1 MQIRTPRIIKDLFT
15 TGVALSMSLTSLWG
29 ELKTYSYPEEV
40 TASDT
45 FQVWVG
51 GEPCFVYQNPVAS
64 FAAFEMGEGPVE
76 VKVLYRD
83 TAKHAMVR
91 PLWSGITAIVEDG
104 QIVMDIDQPGTYSV
118 ELNGLFEDKLFLFA
132 NPPVESPDVSDG
144 RLHYESGKL
153 HEPGIVFLKSGDRVF
168 IEGGAVVRGLFVIED
183 AQDVVIEG
191 PGIIDASI
199 LADIEFPEG
208 YRKRVIQMNDSEKIT
223 LKHFIISDG
232 RNWQI
237 VPNRSHSIEINGV
250 KIVSND
256 GGDDGI
262 DIVRS
267 SDVEIRNCFIHTK
280 DDCIAIKSHTP
291 DEQLRATH
299 KVLIEDCV
307 FWNTIWG
314 NGFEIGFELRTDRV
328 HDITLRN
335 SDFIHVEKGAVLSIH
350 NADWAIVEDVLFENI
365 RVEDARQ
372 KLLDFAIFW
381 TWWSLDAPRQ
391 SEFEARYQQGGL
403 WDNVMNFKPGEK
415 AIHARN
421 RGHIRN
427 ITVENLQIV
436 DGGLPFSIFQ
446 GFDENHRI
454 SNVTIKDLYLHGNLI
469 ETAAEAKL
477 VSEFADGV
485 RFETTKRAENSP

>member
-1 MQIRTPRIIKDLFT
+1 MNKNKVRIIVICWVWITLFT
-15 TGVALSMSLTSLWG
+15 LNCAAAV
-29 ELKTYSYPEEV
+29 KTYPYPEE
-40 TASDT
+40 APRSDR
-45 FQVWVG
+45 FEVWIIG
-51 GEPCFVYQNPVAS
+51 QPCFVYQNPVAS
-64 FAAFEMGEGPVE
+64 FATFEMGDDPVQ
-76 VKVLYRD
+76 VTVAYTD
-83 TAKHAMVR
+83 TAKFAMVR
-91 PLWSGITAIVEDG
+91 PLSSGVTAEISDDKVVFTLTE
-104 QIVMDIDQPGTYSV
+104 PGNYSV
-118 ELNGLFEDKLFLFA
+118 ELNGLLEDKLFLFA
-132 NPPVESPDVSDG
+132 NPPIAEPKESKHLI
-144 RLHYESGKL
+144 RYEAGKL
-153 HEPGIVFLKSGDRVF
+153 HRPGVVFLESGDRVF
-168 IEGGAVVRGLFVIED
+168 IEGGAVVEGLFVLEN
-183 AQDVVIEG
+183 AHDVKIEG
-191 PGIIDASI
+191 PGIIEASI
-199 LADIEFPEG
+199 LADIQFPEG
-208 YRKRVIQMNDSEKIT
+208 YRKRVIQINDGSNVT
-223 LKHFIISDG
+223 LKNFIISDG

-237 VPNRSHSIEINGV
+237 VPNRSQGIKIDRV
-250 KIVSND
+250 RIVSND

-299 KVLIEDCV
+299 NVLIEDCV

-446 GFDENHRI
+446 GFDENHGI

-469 ETAAEAKL
+469 ETATEAKL

-485 RFETTKRAENSP
+485 RFETTKR